1 MAKIIKAL
9 SVIVSCGFCV
19 GMIVCSKLGIQTGVY
34 VCIAGCFAG
43 FLTNMLATALKNR
56 KLVEEQLKQKQQD

>member
-34 VCIAGCFAG
+34 VCIAGCFVG
-43 FLTNMLATALKNR
+43 FLTNMLATAQINKKIL
-56 KLVEEQLKQKQQD
+56 EDTLKQEPKP